1 MEKSYKERVANY
13 FGPESCADVR
23 KVMGEAFDRGTHRLA
38 IEPRKMI
45 LPRRRRSM
53 KKRKATFDVTLSQ
66 VTTKSGAV
74 EDPTHVR
81 NFLIRESGDPA
92 FVCPEG
98 GADRIG
104 KSKDA
109 HR

>member
-1 MEKSYKERVANY
+1 MKKSYKERIANY
-13 FGPESCADVR
+13 FGPESCADNR

-38 IEPRKMI
+38 IEPRKAI
-45 LPRRRRSM
+45 PPRRRRTNEM
-53 KKRKATFDVTLSQ
+53 RKATFEVLLSRG
-66 VTTKSGAV
+66 TPKSGAV
-74 EDPTHVR
+74 EDPMHVR
-81 NFLIRESGDPA
+81 NFLIRESGDSA

>member
-1 MEKSYKERVANY
+1 MKKSYKEGLANY

-23 KVMGEAFDRGTHRLA
+23 KVMGEAFDRGTHRLG
-38 IEPRKMI
+38 IQPRKAI
-45 LPRRRRSM
+45 PPRRRRSNDM
-53 KKRKATFDVTLSQ
+53 RKATFEVTQSQ

-74 EDPTHVR
+74 KDPTHVW
-81 NFLIRESGDPA
+81 NFLIGESGDPA

>member
-1 MEKSYKERVANY
+1 
-13 FGPESCADVR
+13 
-23 KVMGEAFDRGTHRLA
+23 
-38 IEPRKMI
+38 
-45 LPRRRRSM
+45 
-53 KKRKATFDVTLSQ
+53 
-66 VTTKSGAV
+66 
-74 EDPTHVR
+74 VR

>member
-1 MEKSYKERVANY
+1 MKKSYKERIANY

-23 KVMGEAFDRGTHRLA
+23 KAMGEAFDRGTHRLA
-38 IEPRKMI
+38 IEPRNTI
-45 LPRRRRSM
+45 SPRRRRSNEM
-53 KKRKATFDVTLSQ
+53 RKATFEVASSQ
-66 VTTKSGAV
+66 GTSKSGVV
-74 EDPTHVR
+74 EDPMHVR

-92 FVCPEG
+92 SVCPEG

-104 KSKDA
+104 KSKDV